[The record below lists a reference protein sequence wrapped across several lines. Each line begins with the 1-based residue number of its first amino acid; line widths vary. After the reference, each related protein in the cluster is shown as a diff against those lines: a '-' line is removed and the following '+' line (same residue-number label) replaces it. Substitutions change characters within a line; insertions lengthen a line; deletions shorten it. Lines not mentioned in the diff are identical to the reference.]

1 MNIVTRL
8 DYCQF
13 LLVSQTNYTLTY
25 FADHGPGFSHDAV
38 KRYLEEDKLTARLVW
53 ENVGSQVVR
62 SEQGYLAFDD
72 TVLDH
77 NSSFK
82 IELARRQYSGNAH
95 EVIKGIG
102 VVTCV
107 YINPEI
113 GSLGSSVVNPKSG
126 GIGGQV
132 FIQCPHIW
140 GHPRKFPTSPEID
153 QFWIIDY
160 RIYDPDHDGKN
171 KLEHVRVMLDN
182 ALTDKGLPFRG
193 VLMDS
198 WYAERKLM
206 LHVERLS
213 KVYYCPLKD
222 NRQVDETGGERGYQ
236 RVDSLTWTE
245 HEAQHGKLLPIK
257 DFPRRHTVKLF
268 RLVLSSKRTDFIA
281 TNDFAQDS
289 TQDTQEVCGLRW
301 KIEQFHRETK
311 QTTGIEGCQCRLAR
325 IQRNHIA
332 CAILVWV
339 RLKQVAQE
347 SASTIY
353 HTKQH
358 LLDHHL
364 A

>member
-1 MNIVTRL
+1 MNTVTRL

-25 FADHGPGFSHDAV
+25 FAEHSQGFSHDAV

-53 ENVGSQVVR
+53 ENVRGQVVR
-62 SEQGYLAFDD
+62 SESGYLAFDD

-82 IELARRQYSGNAH
+82 IELVRRQYSGNAH
-95 EVIKGIG
+95 DVIKGIG

-107 YINPEI
+107 YINPE
-113 GSLGSSVVNPKSG
+113 L
-126 GIGGQV
+126 
-132 FIQCPHIW
+132 
-140 GHPRKFPTSPEID
+140 D
-153 QFWIIDY
+153 QFWVIDY
-160 RIYDPDHDGKN
+160 RIYDPDGDGKT
-171 KLEHVRVMLDN
+171 KLDHGRDMLNN
-182 ALTDKGLPFRG
+182 AMSDKQLPFRG

-206 LHVERLS
+206 LHIERLN

-222 NRQVDETGGERGYQ
+222 NRQVDDSAEQSGYQ
-236 RVDSLTWTE
+236 RVDSLQWADS
-245 HEAQHGKLLPIK
+245 EAQHGKTLHIK
-257 DFPRRHTVKLF
+257 DFPKDHQVKLF
-268 RLVLSSKRTDFIA
+268 RLVLSTKRTDYIA

-289 TQDTQEVCGLRW
+289 TQDTQDVCALRW

-339 RLKQVAQE
+339 RLKQVAQDT
-347 SASTIY
+347 ASTLY
-353 HTKQH
+353 QLKHG
-358 LLDHHL
+358 LLDDYMRSQLRSPTIHMQF

>member
-1 MNIVTRL
+1 MSEVTRL

-25 FADHGPGFSHDAV
+25 FAEHRPGFSHDAV

-53 ENVGSQVVR
+53 ENVRGQVVK
-62 SEQGYLAFDD
+62 SERGYLAFDD

-82 IELARRQYSGNAH
+82 IELVRRQSSGNAH
-95 EVIKGIG
+95 DVIKGIG
-102 VVTCV
+102 VVSCG
-107 YINPEI
+107 YIN
-113 GSLGSSVVNPKSG
+113 
-126 GIGGQV
+126 
-132 FIQCPHIW
+132 
-140 GHPRKFPTSPEID
+140 PEID

-160 RIYDPDHDGKN
+160 RIYDPDRDGKT
-171 KLEHVRVMLDN
+171 KLDHVREMLSN

-206 LHVERLS
+206 RHIERLN

-222 NRQVDETGGERGYQ
+222 NRQVDDSDGVHGYQ
-236 RVDSLTWTE
+236 RVDSLKWTE
-245 HEAQHGKLLPIK
+245 NEIQQGKLLHIK
-257 DFPRRHTVKLF
+257 DFPQGHQVKLF
-268 RLVLSSKRTDFIA
+268 RLVLSPKRTDYIA
-281 TNDFAQDS
+281 TNDLAQDS
-289 TQDTQEVCGLRW
+289 TQDTRQVCALRW

-311 QTTGIEGCQCRLAR
+311 QVTGIEGCQCRLSR

-339 RLKQVAQE
+339 RLKQLAHE
-347 SASTIY
+347 TASTLY
-353 HTKQH
+353 HLKQG
-358 LLDHHL
+358 LLDDYICSQL
-364 A
+364 RSPALTMQFA

>member
-1 MNIVTRL
+1 MSKVTRL

-25 FADHGPGFSHDAV
+25 FAEHSSGFSHDAV
-38 KRYLEEDKLTARLVW
+38 KRYLEQEKLTARMVW
-53 ENVGSQVVR
+53 EQVRGQIVR
-62 SEQGYLAFDD
+62 SENGYLAFDD

-77 NSSFK
+77 DDAFK
-82 IELARRQYSGNAH
+82 IELVRRQYSGNAH
-95 EVIKGIG
+95 AVIKGIG

-107 YINPEI
+107 YINPD
-113 GSLGSSVVNPKSG
+113 
-126 GIGGQV
+126 Q
-132 FIQCPHIW
+132 
-140 GHPRKFPTSPEID
+140 D

-160 RIYDPDHDGKN
+160 RIYDPERDGKS
-171 KLEHVRVMLDN
+171 KLDHVREMVDN
-182 ALTDKGLPFRG
+182 ALTDKNLPFRG

-206 LHVERLS
+206 LHIERLN

-222 NRQVDETGGERGYQ
+222 NRQVDETGERGYQ

-245 HEAQHGKLLPIK
+245 QEAEHGKLLHIK
-257 DFPRRHTVKLF
+257 DFPKAHQVKLF

-281 TNDFAQDS
+281 TNDFAQES
-289 TQDTQEVCGLRW
+289 TQATQEVCGLRW

-332 CAILVWV
+332 CAMLVWV
-339 RLKQVAQE
+339 RLKQIAQE
-347 SASTIY
+347 SATTIY
-353 HTKQH
+353 QLKQG
-358 LLDHHL
+358 LLDEYMRSQL
-364 A
+364 RSPAIQMLFA

>member
-1 MNIVTRL
+1 MNKVTRL

-13 LLVSQTNYTLTY
+13 LLVSQTNYTMSY
-25 FADHGPGFSHDAV
+25 FADHSAGFSHDAV
-38 KRYLEEDKLTARLVW
+38 KRYLEKDKLTARMVW
-53 ENVGSQVVR
+53 ENVRSQVVR
-62 SEQGYLAFDD
+62 SEGGYLAFDD

-113 GSLGSSVVNPKSG
+113 
-126 GIGGQV
+126 
-132 FIQCPHIW
+132 
-140 GHPRKFPTSPEID
+140 D

-160 RIYDPDHDGKN
+160 RIYDPAHDGKN
-171 KLEHVRVMLDN
+171 KLDHVREMLDN

-245 HEAQHGKLLPIK
+245 HEAQHGKLLHIK
-257 DFPRRHTVKLF
+257 DFPRGHQVKLF

-289 TQDTQEVCGLRW
+289 TQTTQEVCGLRW

-339 RLKQVAQE
+339 RLKQVAQQ

-353 HTKQH
+353 QLKHG
-358 LLDHHL
+358 LLDDYL
-364 A
+364 CSQLRSPAIQMQFA

>member
-1 MNIVTRL
+1 MNTVTRL

-25 FADHGPGFSHDAV
+25 FAEHSQGFSHDAV

-53 ENVGSQVVR
+53 ENVRGQVVS
-62 SEQGYLAFDD
+62 SEGGYLAFDD

-82 IELARRQYSGNAH
+82 IELVRRQYSGNAH

-107 YINPEI
+107 YINPA
-113 GSLGSSVVNPKSG
+113 L
-126 GIGGQV
+126 
-132 FIQCPHIW
+132 
-140 GHPRKFPTSPEID
+140 D

-160 RIYDPDHDGKN
+160 RIYDPDGDGKT
-171 KLEHVRVMLDN
+171 KLDHVREMLNN
-182 ALTDKGLPFRG
+182 ALSDKQLPFRG

-206 LHVERLS
+206 LHIERLN

-222 NRQVDETGGERGYQ
+222 NRQVDDSAGQAGYQ
-236 RVDSLTWTE
+236 RVDSLTWTDAE
-245 HEAQHGKLLPIK
+245 LQHGKTLHIK
-257 DFPRRHTVKLF
+257 DFPKDHLVKLF
-268 RLVLSSKRTDFIA
+268 RLVLSTKRTDYIA
-281 TNDFAQDS
+281 TNDMAQDS
-289 TQDTQEVCGLRW
+289 TQDTQDVCALRW

-339 RLKQVAQE
+339 RLKQVAQDT
-347 SASTIY
+347 ASTLY
-353 HTKQH
+353 QLKQR
-358 LLDHHL
+358 LLDDYMRSQL
-364 A
+364 RSPAIPMLFA